1 MPAAD
6 PTSTEEESKESIYA
20 LMGNVGGGEAASV
33 SNPAADNAA
42 VSTILNVN
50 QVGISS
56 DSSFLIVDLRD
67 KADWTAWHVKES
79 YSLPLMM
86 IN

>member
-1 MPAAD
+1 
-6 PTSTEEESKESIYA
+6 
-20 LMGNVGGGEAASV
+20 MGNVGGGQAASV

-42 VSTILNVN
+42 VNTVNVN